1 MTDYRKYPEISKFLI
16 NYCPEDPHTTSFD
29 EINMIGKFF
38 NLINI
43 NPEDRKKIRNNVVRF
58 YDHLMDNEIIYG
70 ENGKYN
76 GRTNQYWKYNTAMMS
91 VTAAIDYFNCLIL

>member
-1 MTDYRKYPEISKFLI
+1 MIDYRKYPEIAKFLM
-16 NYCPEDPHTTSFD
+16 NYQPADEHFTSND

-43 NPEDRKKIRNNVVRF
+43 NREDRQEIRNNVVKF
-58 YDHLMDNEIIYG
+58 YVHLMDNEIMYD

-76 GRTNQYWKYNTAMMS
+76 GRTDQYWKYSIAMMS
-91 VTAAIDYFNCLIL
+91 VTAAIDYFIYM